1 MDPILLRQLDA
12 LNDHEPDH
20 GNNSASPGR
29 STVTSRLTPAPQVVF
44 RVADPETARALGES
58 LSGGTRA
65 RVMRDAEGGG
75 GGGRDANGVAG
86 DAETA
91 VSRASASSGAPL
103 PTHIQRQ
110 FEASLG
116 ADLSAVRVHTGAE
129 SAEAAHAVG
138 AKAYTTGNDIHF
150 SAGRYQPDDPFGMHL
165 LAHEVAHTVQQS
177 GGAPSRQN
185 KLEVS
190 TPNDSLEV
198 EADRAADAMVSG
210 SAAHISLAP
219 SRALARETEDE
230 PPKTYD
236 EMKKNSDAAEKDAA
250 KSGGY
255 LATGKMSTVNDS
267 AAAQKVISEID
278 GTQDKVIDGEAAGLS
293 VWQGASGKN
302 IAAKAACED
311 FIAQNDVQNTA
322 VTNFRAQYQN
332 VITDYAR
339 MEASAGTFMA
349 ANMGTQKMQGDQA
362 TNMAKATGLTDG
374 DRDLMKEK
382 VADGGPLHAVWA
394 KARETKNSLKAKS
407 GQMAAA
413 QTRMIASMQ
422 NVSAKQM
429 AANAGVH
436 AATTSDKDK
445 KDALDAVKKQIS
457 DAKGAWEMVNKVAG
471 KPASAAADKIIPGAG
486 AVVDKALEQ
495 VPALID
501 AWHAKAL
508 AAATIAN
515 SNSEKLNE
523 LRAVASAQQEAA
535 AAATTLKADA
545 MEYSNLAKEVAQ
557 LRSDLENDMK
567 NLGQNLDKTMVTGN
581 QAYSQLTKLMGDL
594 TRFTSQ
600 ANATLEIGKQ
610 EQTQAKAVKAK
621 TDVMVSKDTGKGMPY
636 YTARPR
642 SAIEIEAGVHKAHD
656 HVLEWHQMSTS
667 SYMGN
672 LNKGGGGSAR
682 GEGGANENVD
692 EAVASIEKIIGQAT
706 QLETSLNNY
715 LFNVVD

>member
-1 MDPILLRQLDA
+1 MFAAIPLGTAAATPRHMYDARQPEGSIGA
-12 LNDHEPDH
+12 IEPEARGAAGRKSLTAH
-20 GNNSASPGR
+20 LPPGDG
-29 STVTSRLTPAPQVVF
+29 S
-44 RVADPETARALGES
+44 DARAHPLIES
-58 LSGGTRA
+58 VVARAPGDDAGIPDMFEGILPRTRD
-65 RVMRDAEGGG
+65 DAGQGLPE
-75 GGGRDANGVAG
+75 
-86 DAETA
+86 
-91 VSRASASSGAPL
+91 PL
-103 PTHIQRQ
+103 RGQ
-110 FEASLG
+110 FERSLG
-116 ADLSAVRVHTGAE
+116 TDLADVRVHTDGDAAA
-129 SAEAAHAVG
+129 SAASVG
-138 AKAYTTGNDIHF
+138 ARAYAHGNDIHF
-150 SAGRYQPDDPFGMHL
+150 GAGQFDPGSARGAWL
-165 LAHEVAHTVQQS
+165 LAHEVAHTVQQA
-177 GGAPSRQN
+177 GGATSRQN

-190 TPNDSLEV
+190 TPNDSLEH
-198 EADRAADAMVSG
+198 EADRAADAMVAG
-210 SAAHISLAP
+210 SAAKISLAP
-219 SRALARETEDE
+219 TRTLARDPEDEE

-236 EMKKNSDAAEKDAA
+236 EMKKNSDAAEKEAA
-250 KSGGY
+250 KSGGFV
-255 LATGKMSTVNDS
+255 ATGKMSTVNDG

-278 GTQDKVIDGEAAGLS
+278 GSQDKVVGGEAAGLS
-293 VWQGASGKN
+293 DWQGASGKN
-302 IAAKAACED
+302 IAAKAALED

-339 MEASAGTFMA
+339 LDASAGTFMA
-349 ANMGTQKMQGDQA
+349 ANMGQTKMQGDQA

-374 DRDLMKEK
+374 DRDLMKDK

-394 KARETKNSLKAKS
+394 KARDTKNALKAKS
-407 GQMAAA
+407 GQMSAA

-445 KDALDAVKKQIS
+445 KEALDAVKKQIS
-457 DAKGAWEMVNKVAG
+457 DAKGAWDMINKYAG
-471 KPASAAADKIIPGAG
+471 KPASAAADKVLPGAG

-535 AAATTLKADA
+535 SAATTLKADT
-545 MEYSNLAKEVAQ
+545 MEYNNLAKEVAQ

-621 TDVMVSKDTGKGMPY
+621 TDVLVDKDSGKGMPY

-642 SAIEIEAGVHKAHD
+642 SELEIKAGVYKAHD
-656 HVLEWHQMSTS
+656 HVLEWHQMTVG

-682 GEGGANENVD
+682 GEGGANENID
-692 EAVASIEKIIGQAT
+692 EAIASIEKIIGQAT